1 LTYFAFTLQRV
12 HPNINQ
18 DSTYLANNRNG
29 PANAAMVSPDFSTP
43 VVAQSL
49 AQTDNIVLAID
60 VQDSSNLTT
69 GLAYANQEKQHLVR
83 KI

>member
-1 LTYFAFTLQRV
+1 
-12 HPNINQ
+12 
-18 DSTYLANNRNG
+18 
-29 PANAAMVSPDFSTP
+29 MVSPDFSTP

-60 VQDSSNLTT
+60 VQDSKAVCILWMQRPGYPISKKDVQDSSNLTT
-69 GLAYANQEKQHLVR
+69 GLAYADQEKQHLVR